1 MGIFQVQYDCRYH
14 GSRIGSPM
22 IQLSFP
28 FAVCQRQGHIHCRG
42 YFIGRTDRD
51 FVQRVPSCRGSI
63 ALCRFKFDDF
73 LPHHLFP
80 VTGCDPP
87 VFGFDIVDYHGVIPS
102 AQLGIDN
109 GRHTFAGS
117 CPGCQCCMQVT
128 VIHQKGRGD
137 LAVNRGKNFMDS
149 F

>member
-80 VTGCDPP
+80 VTGCDPQFSDLISLTTMESFHPPSWVLIMDDTPLP
-87 VFGFDIVDYHGVIPS
+87 VRVPAVS
-102 AQLGIDN
+102 AACRLLLSIKRVG
-109 GRHTFAGS
+109 GS
-117 CPGCQCCMQVT
+117 CR
-128 VIHQKGRGD
+128 K
-137 LAVNRGKNFMDS
+137 S
-149 F
+149 W